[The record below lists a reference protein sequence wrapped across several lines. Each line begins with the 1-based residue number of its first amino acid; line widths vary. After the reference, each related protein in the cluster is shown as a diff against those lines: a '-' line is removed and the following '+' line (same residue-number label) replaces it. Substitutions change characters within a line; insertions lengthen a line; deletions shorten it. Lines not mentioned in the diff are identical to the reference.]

1 MGFYSINNETN
12 TNSILE
18 NMNLEDIHYT
28 PDLADYRACNPTKTK
43 EMNKK
48 TIQLNWC

>member
-1 MGFYSINNETN
+1 
-12 TNSILE
+12 L
-18 NMNLEDIHYT
+18 IHRQKLKTHGRLQSDRRLKGYGRK
-28 PDLADYRACNPTKTK
+28 ADYRACNPTKTK